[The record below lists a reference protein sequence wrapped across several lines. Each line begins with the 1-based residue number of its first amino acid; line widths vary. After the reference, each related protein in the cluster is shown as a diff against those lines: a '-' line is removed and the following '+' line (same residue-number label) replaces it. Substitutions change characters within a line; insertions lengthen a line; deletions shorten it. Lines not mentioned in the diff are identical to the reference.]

1 MSEVVSRADRWAE
14 AREAAERR
22 RDDLCETYLACF
34 STPAGQRV
42 LLDLEAFVH
51 AQVLTPDRT
60 EAELRDHMGQ
70 KRLLGIIIERIE
82 HGRRKRAAAGS
93 GDGGSGRRAAGA
105 AGRPGRRRRGTAA
118 G

>member
-1 MSEVVSRADRWAE
+1 MIETRADRWEA

-22 RDDLCETYLACF
+22 RDEVCDAYLAAF

-51 AQVLTPDRT
+51 AQVVTPDRP

-82 HGRRKRAAAGS
+82 HGRRKRATGGTAGDPTS
-93 GDGGSGRRAAGA
+93 GANRSGRAS
-105 AGRPGRRRRGTAA
+105 RRGANKPA
-118 G
+118 PG